1 MPSVLSERI
10 SRLQSSPV
18 REILR
23 AAGGGDLLSLAG
35 GLPAEE
41 TFPDFPGLPDG
52 WTQYG
57 TTEGELPL
65 REEISVLLSGRGLEC
80 PPERI
85 LVLNGSQQGLDLAAK
100 LFVDRGTSVLCESP
114 TYLAALQVFRLF
126 GAELHGVP
134 IGPDGPDPD
143 AIAIAVRNSSP
154 RLAYLVPTYQ
164 NPTGAVWSEAAR
176 EAMARC
182 ADDKG
187 VAVLEDDPY
196 AEIGFGPTPPPPICS
211 RIRRSSWMY
220 LGSFSKSFVPGLRL
234 GFLAASPDL
243 VPHLERLKQ
252 AADLHSNRL
261 SQALVLRDLRDP
273 ARPTRMGGLRS
284 EYRSRR
290 DAFDASLRRHFPSS
304 TWRRPDGG
312 LFFWARLSRH
322 LDLRDVFRP
331 ALDAGVAFLP
341 GEHCHPGEAEPGW
354 ARLNFSHCSAEK
366 ADKALEILAGV
377 VGRAESQP

>member
-1 MPSVLSERI
+1 MSSILSERI
-10 SRLQSSPV
+10 SRLHSSPV

-23 AAGGGDLLSLAG
+23 AAGGRDLLSLAG

-41 TFPDFPGLPDG
+41 SFPSFPGLPAG

-65 REEISVLLSGRGLEC
+65 REEISKLLRGRGLDC
-80 PPERI
+80 PPDRI

-126 GAELHGVP
+126 GAELHGFP
-134 IGPDGPDPD
+134 IGPEGPDPD
-143 AIAIAVRNSSP
+143 VLDAAVQESSA

-164 NPTGAVWSEAAR
+164 NPTGAVWSERAR
-176 EAMARC
+176 EAMAFC
-182 ADDKG
+182 ADDRG
-187 VAVLEDDPY
+187 MAVLEDDPY
-196 AEIGFGPTPPPPICS
+196 AEIGFGPAPPAPVCS
-211 RIRRSSWMY
+211 RIRRSSWIY

-243 VPHLERLKQ
+243 VGHLERLKQ

-261 SQALVLRDLRDP
+261 SQAMVLGDLRDP
-273 ARPTRMGGLRS
+273 GRPSRMHGLRS

-290 DAFDASLRRHFPSS
+290 DAFDASLRRHFPSA
-304 TWRRPDGG
+304 TWHRPEGG
-312 LFFWARLSRH
+312 LFFWARLSLH
-322 LDLRDVFRP
+322 LDLREVFRK

-341 GEHCHPGEAEPGW
+341 GEHCHPGAAEPGW
-354 ARLNFSHCSAEK
+354 ARLNFSHCSPDR
-366 ADKALEILAGV
+366 ADKALEILARV
-377 VGRAESQP
+377 VAAAESGD

>member
-1 MPSVLSERI
+1 MEAVFSERI
-10 SRLQSSPV
+10 SRLHSSPV
-18 REILR
+18 RDILR
-23 AAGGGDLLSLAG
+23 AAGGRDLLSLAG
-35 GLPAEE
+35 GLPSEE
-41 TFPDFPGLPDG
+41 SFPSFPGLPEG

-65 REEISVLLSGRGLEC
+65 REEISKLLSGRGLDC
-80 PPERI
+80 PPDRI

-114 TYLAALQVFRLF
+114 TYLAALQVFRFF

-134 IGPDGPDPD
+134 IGPEGPDPD
-143 AIAIAVRNSSP
+143 ATAIAIRDSSA

-176 EAMARC
+176 EAMARY
-182 ADDKG
+182 ADACG

-196 AEIGFGPTPPPPICS
+196 AEIGFGPPAPVCS
-211 RIRRSSWMY
+211 RIRRSSWIY

-243 VPHLERLKQ
+243 MSHLERLKQ

-261 SQALVLRDLRDP
+261 SQTLVLRDLRDP
-273 ARPTRMGGLRS
+273 DRPSRIEGLRS

-290 DAFDASLRRHFPSS
+290 DAFDASLRRHFPSA

-322 LDLRDVFRP
+322 LDLRDVFQD
-331 ALDAGVAFLP
+331 ALYAGVAFLP
-341 GEHCHPGEAEPGW
+341 GEHCHPGKAEPGW
-354 ARLNFSHCSAEK
+354 ARLNFSHCAPEM
-366 ADKALEILAGV
+366 ADRALEILARV
-377 VGRAESQP
+377 VAKAESEA